1 MNKQLQKEYL
11 KGILQ
16 YKEAIDSDHNTF
28 LCESFEK
35 DFRQSLSD
43 KLGMDFN
50 MNIEDIDLDALID
63 QAGEDGVSLI
73 DMLNEMFAIM
83 GGMGKLNH
91 NGQEIDTKMFL
102 DAFLKSQDKFL
113 EYKKSEDINNF

>member
-1 MNKQLQKEYL
+1 MDLEMNV
-11 KGILQ
+11 
-16 YKEAIDSDHNTF
+16 
-28 LCESFEK
+28 
-35 DFRQSLSD
+35 
-43 KLGMDFN
+43 
-50 MNIEDIDLDALID
+50 EDIDLDALID